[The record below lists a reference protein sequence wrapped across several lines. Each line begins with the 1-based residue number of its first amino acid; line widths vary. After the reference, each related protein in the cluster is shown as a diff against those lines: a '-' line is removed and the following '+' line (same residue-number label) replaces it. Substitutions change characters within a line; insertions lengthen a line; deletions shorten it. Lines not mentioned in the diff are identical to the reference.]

1 MQQMSMMDFFMPCWN
16 SAMLMSDAWKLCKR
30 GTQILLRAS
39 LLLLS
44 LGIGLAHAE
53 NPVQLEELV
62 LQRSEEGIYLS
73 TRLGFELPQS
83 LEDALSRGLPLG
95 FVMQSDVMKERWY
108 WSDKLVSRTE
118 RFVRLSFQPLSKRWR
133 VYVSAQPI
141 QSTGLG
147 VSLGQSFESL
157 SEALLSIQRISRW
170 RIADAS
176 VIDIA
181 NKQRLEFRFKL
192 DLSQLPQPL
201 QFGVLGGGSGLE
213 YTQSMKLQEDSFK

>member
-1 MQQMSMMDFFMPCWN
+1 
-16 SAMLMSDAWKLCKR
+16 MLMSDAWKLCKR
-30 GTQILLRAS
+30 GTQMLLRAF

-192 DLSQLPQPL
+192 DLSKLPQPL

>member
-1 MQQMSMMDFFMPCWN
+1 MP
-16 SAMLMSDAWKLCKR
+16 MSDAWKLCKR
-30 GTQILLRAS
+30 SAQTLLRAL

-44 LGIGLAHAE
+44 FGIGLAHAE

-62 LQRSEEGIYLS
+62 LQRSDEGIYLS
-73 TRLGFELPQS
+73 TRRGFELPQS

-95 FVMQSDVMKERWY
+95 FVMQADVMRERWY

-157 SEALLSIQRISRW
+157 SEALQSIQRISRW
-170 RIADAS
+170 RIGDAS

-181 NKQRLEFRFKL
+181 NKQRLGFRFKL
-192 DLSQLPQPL
+192 DLTQLPQPL

-213 YTQSMKLQEDSFK
+213 YFQSLKLQEDSFK

>member
-30 GTQILLRAS
+30 GTQMLLRAF

-213 YTQSMKLQEDSFK
+213 YTQSLKLQEDSFK

>member
-1 MQQMSMMDFFMPCWN
+1 MPTF
-16 SAMLMSDAWKLCKR
+16 DAWKLCKR
-30 GTQILLRAS
+30 RAHMLLRA
-39 LLLLS
+39 LLVS
-44 LGIGLAHAE
+44 MTFSIGLALAD

-62 LQRSEEGIYLS
+62 LQRSEDGIYLS
-73 TRLGFELPQS
+73 TRIGFELPQS

-95 FVMQSDVMKERWY
+95 FVLQADVMRERWY

-147 VSLGQSFESL
+147 VSLGQSFENL
-157 SEALLSIQRISRW
+157 SEALQSIQRISRW
-170 RIADAS
+170 RIADTS

-181 NKQRLEFRFKL
+181 SKQRLEFRFKL

-213 YTQSMKLQEDSFK
+213 YTQSLKLQEDSFK

>member
-1 MQQMSMMDFFMPCWN
+1 
-16 SAMLMSDAWKLCKR
+16 MLMSDAWKLCKR
-30 GTQILLRAS
+30 GTQMLLRAF

>member
-1 MQQMSMMDFFMPCWN
+1 MP
-16 SAMLMSDAWKLCKR
+16 MSDAWKLCKR
-30 GTQILLRAS
+30 SAQTLLRAL

-44 LGIGLAHAE
+44 FGIGLAHAE

-62 LQRSEEGIYLS
+62 LQRSDEGIYLS

-95 FVMQSDVMKERWY
+95 FVMQADVMRERWY

-157 SEALLSIQRISRW
+157 SEALQSIQRISRW
-170 RIADAS
+170 RIGDAS

-192 DLSQLPQPL
+192 DLTQLPQPL

-213 YTQSMKLQEDSFK
+213 YFQSLKLQEDRFK

>member
-1 MQQMSMMDFFMPCWN
+1 MTIV
-16 SAMLMSDAWKLCKR
+16 DAWKLCKR
-30 GTQILLRAS
+30 HAQTLLRA
-39 LLLLS
+39 LLVS
-44 LGIGLAHAE
+44 MTFGIGLAHAD
-53 NPVQLEELV
+53 NLVQLEELV
-62 LQRSEEGIYLS
+62 LQRNEEGIYLS

-95 FVMQSDVMKERWY
+95 FVMQADVMLERWY

-147 VSLGQSFESL
+147 VSLGQSFENL
-157 SEALLSIQRISRW
+157 SEALQSIQRISRW
-170 RIADAS
+170 RIADTS
-176 VIDIA
+176 MVDIA
-181 NKQRLEFRFKL
+181 SKQRLEFRFKL

-201 QFGVLGGGSGLE
+201 QFGILGGGSGLE
-213 YTQSMKLQEDSFK
+213 YAQSLRLQEDSFK

>member
-1 MQQMSMMDFFMPCWN
+1 M
-16 SAMLMSDAWKLCKR
+16 
-30 GTQILLRAS
+30 LLRAF

>member
-1 MQQMSMMDFFMPCWN
+1 MDFFMPCWD
-16 SAMLMSDAWKLCKR
+16 SAMPMFDAWKLCKR
-30 GTQILLRAS
+30 RAQMLLRA
-39 LLLLS
+39 LLLLMS
-44 LGIGLAHAE
+44 FGMVQAHAD

-62 LQRSEEGIYLS
+62 LQRSEDGIYLS

-83 LEDALSRGLPLG
+83 LEDALSRGMPLG
-95 FVMQSDVMKERWY
+95 FVVQADVMRERWY

-147 VSLGQSFESL
+147 VSLGQSFENL
-157 SEALLSIQRISRW
+157 SEALQSIQRIARW
-170 RIADAS
+170 RIADTS

-181 NKQRLEFRFKL
+181 SKQRLEFRFKL

-201 QFGVLGGGSGLE
+201 QFGVLGAGSGLE
-213 YTQSMKLQEDSFK
+213 YTQSLKLQEDSFK

>member
-1 MQQMSMMDFFMPCWN
+1 MPIV
-16 SAMLMSDAWKLCKR
+16 DAWKLCKR
-30 GTQILLRAS
+30 HAQTLLRA
-39 LLLLS
+39 LLVS
-44 LGIGLAHAE
+44 MTFGIGLAHAD
-53 NPVQLEELV
+53 NLVQLEELV
-62 LQRSEEGIYLS
+62 LQRNEEGIYLS

-95 FVMQSDVMKERWY
+95 FVMQADVMLERWY

-147 VSLGQSFESL
+147 VSLGQSFENL
-157 SEALLSIQRISRW
+157 SEALQSIQRISRW
-170 RIADAS
+170 RIADTS
-176 VIDIA
+176 MVDIA
-181 NKQRLEFRFKL
+181 SKQRLEFRFKL

-213 YTQSMKLQEDSFK
+213 YAQSLRLQEDSFK